1 MARAA
6 RADVDA
12 GSTFKLHC
20 GNMCYLQLQNTVISK
35 GKGSVGFGLRA
46 ANFETLRYLI
56 WPYRPSKG
64 GEEESRDKS
73 HAIPSWKVAPG

>member
-12 GSTFKLHC
+12 GSAFKLHC
-20 GNMCYLQLQNTVISK
+20 GNMCYLQLQNTVITK

-56 WPYRPSKG
+56 
-64 GEEESRDKS
+64 
-73 HAIPSWKVAPG
+73 